1 MKKAKVQLAE
11 VCDFIR
17 GVSFGAGEARNSD
30 HDGYTPVLRGGNIQ
44 SELNFET
51 DLVWVPDSCVSKE
64 QKLRKGDIA
73 ICLSSGSPSVVGKTA
88 QIQQDWDGSVGAFC
102 GIVRTKRK
110 ELSDYIALWFRSG
123 LFRTWRDEQA
133 RGANIQNLRFTELAL
148 VEIPFLEEPE
158 QQRFT
163 IELKDKLQA
172 LEKARA
178 QSEQQSQELAALVTA
193 GLRDSLAGGSKPM
206 AAELV
211 LDETSRGVGPRWR
224 EFPVIGA
231 TRAGWSPAK
240 EPVGKQPERYKL
252 VEPGMVFYNPMR
264 IMIGS
269 IAAVTRP
276 DQIGITSPD
285 YVVVRPKPE
294 FLDPVWFYEW
304 LRSPHHGG
312 QFIAKLARGAVR
324 ERMLFTRL
332 GKGIIPVPPLPAQEK
347 FAALC
352 VAARTAQ
359 EKIATLQTE
368 LEALPN
374 ALLREAFNGHS

>member
-1 MKKAKVQLAE
+1 MIKLDDAADCFPGAWGEENPDENLFPMLVL
-11 VCDFIR
+11 
-17 GVSFGAGEARNSD
+17 GVGNVTNDGRIKLEGATKRFLSKN
-30 HDGYTPVLRGGNIQ
+30 Q
-44 SELNFET
+44 SYAIAQKD
-51 DLVWVPDSCVSKE
+51 DLLVVK
-64 QKLRKGDIA
+64 
-73 ICLSSGSPSVVGKTA
+73 SSGSAQNIRSGKTA
-88 QIQQDWDGSVGAFC
+88 ICPQELDGKIACSNFMMRLVPRKDVVEPFLLWAFLNSEFTKKFIRKIAQSSTYPNITWDTLKKIELPFPESGQQKPMAEHLKKQFDAV
-102 GIVRTKRK
+102 
-110 ELSDYIALWFRSG
+110 
-123 LFRTWRDEQA
+123 EQA
-133 RGANIQNLRFTELAL
+133 KT
-148 VEIPFLEEPE
+148 
-158 QQRFT
+158 
-163 IELKDKLQA
+163 
-172 LEKARA
+172 
-178 QSEQQSQELAALVTA
+178 QSEQQSQELGALVTA
-193 GLRDSLAGGSKPM
+193 GLRDSLAGGSKPL
-206 AAELV
+206 AAEIV
-211 LDETSRGVGPRWR
+211 LDETSRGVGSRWR

-294 FLDPVWFYEW
+294 FLHPVWFYEW

-332 GKGIIPVPPLPAQEK
+332 GKGIIPVPPLPAQEQ

-352 VAARTAQ
+352 VAARTTQ
-359 EKIATLQTE
+359 EKIAALQTE